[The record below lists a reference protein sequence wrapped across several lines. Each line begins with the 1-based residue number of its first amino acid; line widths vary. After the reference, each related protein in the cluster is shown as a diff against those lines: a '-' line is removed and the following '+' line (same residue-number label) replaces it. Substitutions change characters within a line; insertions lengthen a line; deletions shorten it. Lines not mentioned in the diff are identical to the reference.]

1 MDVPLVMVQITAT
14 NLFSRQSKQLGL
26 FIKGWVLL
34 LIIIILT
41 LSGCQRNP
49 SDTESIWGESKD
61 ITETLHHRLQAGI
74 FEIGKDAVICEL
86 IPEHSWS
93 LRIPFKP
100 RTGANETA
108 RISWERG
115 SFWVQTDDHAL
126 IVIYLDEETILSH
139 IQVTPMKGCRT
150 LFQFREFINT
160 PVRDPFRSLFGM

>member
-26 FIKGWVLL
+26 LIKGWVLL

-41 LSGCQRNP
+41 LSGCQSNP

-93 LRIPFKP
+93 LRIPFNPELELMKLP
-100 RTGANETA
+100 VFL
-108 RISWERG
+108 G
-115 SFWVQTDDHAL
+115 SAEVFGFRQM
-126 IVIYLDEETILSH
+126 I
-139 IQVTPMKGCRT
+139 TP
-150 LFQFREFINT
+150 
-160 PVRDPFRSLFGM
+160 